1 MGRHLIDL
9 TGKQFG
15 KLTVISRDAND
26 RAGNARWLCQCE
38 CGKQKTIL
46 VSSLVSGRTK
56 SCGCQA
62 KFKDLTGQTF
72 GRLTVLSRAANRQ
85 NRNILWLCQ
94 CECGKQKTII
104 GSSLVSGRTK
114 SCGCLTQFRDL
125 TGQKFGRLTVLSRA
139 DNDQNGNTRWLCQCD
154 CGKQKTI
161 LGSSLV
167 SGHTKSCGCSQ
178 HSRIAQD
185 LTGQKF
191 GRLTVLSRADNKQ
204 NGSTRWLC
212 QCECGKQK
220 TILGSSL
227 VSGHTKSCGCSQH
240 SRIAQDLTGQK
251 FGRLTV
257 LSRADN
263 EQNGNTRWLCQCDC
277 GKQKTVLGS
286 MLVSGHTKSCGCNQH
301 SRIAQDL
308 TGQKFGRLTVL
319 SRADNDQNGNTRWLC
334 QCDCGKQKTV
344 LGSSLVSGHTK
355 SCGCNQH
362 SRIAQD
368 LTGQKFGRLTV
379 LSQADNQNG
388 RSRWLC
394 QCECGK
400 QKTILTSSL
409 ISGNTKSCGC
419 QSKTHRKDLTG
430 QKFGRLTVISQAD
443 NDQAGRTRW
452 LCQCECGKQ
461 KTVLTLNLVHGNTKS
476 CGCLRTE
483 RKAKKKA

>member
-62 KFKDLTGQTF
+62 KFKDLTGQ
-72 GRLTVLSRAANRQ
+72 
-85 NRNILWLCQ
+85 
-94 CECGKQKTII
+94 
-104 GSSLVSGRTK
+104 
-114 SCGCLTQFRDL
+114 
-125 TGQKFGRLTVLSRA
+125 KFGRLTVLSRA
-139 DNDQNGNTRWLCQCD
+139 DNAQNGNTRWLCQCD

-167 SGHTKSCGCSQ
+167 SGGTKSCGCQ
-178 HSRIAQD
+178 AKFKD

-227 VSGHTKSCGCSQH
+227 VSGHTKSCGCNQH

-263 EQNGNTRWLCQCDC
+263 E
-277 GKQKTVLGS
+277 
-286 MLVSGHTKSCGCNQH
+286 
-301 SRIAQDL
+301 
-308 TGQKFGRLTVL
+308 
-319 SRADNDQNGNTRWLC
+319 QNGNTRWLC